1 MLITLRKSALFL
13 FCFLLLFSMTQ
24 TWAQY
29 SRAEIDRAV
38 NYLTDRGMLQG
49 IVALTTQ
56 DRTKLTSRPD
66 VLMACYE
73 IMRELDSIEAQLSA
87 RTNSIDQRVN
97 EIRTMVTR
105 GGGANVEYD
114 ALVTK
119 VLNEVEKGL
128 PDSREALQAKQS
140 LESLQAQN
148 VRIERDLKALR
159 TALIKAEPGLV
170 NAAEL
175 RKRTKQNRTIAIT
188 GVVVSAV
195 IAILAA
201 R

>member
-1 MLITLRKSALFL
+1 M
-13 FCFLLLFSMTQ
+13 
-24 TWAQY
+24 
-29 SRAEIDRAV
+29 
-38 NYLTDRGMLQG
+38 TDRGMLQG

-87 RTNSIDQRVN
+87 RANSIAQSVK
-97 EIRTMVTR
+97 EIRTMVTL

-114 ALVTK
+114 ALVTR